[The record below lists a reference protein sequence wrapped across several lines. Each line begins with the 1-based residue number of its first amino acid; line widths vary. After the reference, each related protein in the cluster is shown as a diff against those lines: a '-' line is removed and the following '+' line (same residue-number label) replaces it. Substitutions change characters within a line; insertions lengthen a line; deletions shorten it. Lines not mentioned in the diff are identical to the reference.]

1 MAHDLGVDKTLWP
14 VFDERI
20 PAPVTS
26 SDGKAG
32 LTVLTDPQLTETV
45 FFKFVLPQIAELLHC
60 GYSVPLLLISKSP
73 YLISMQPSSSS
84 SQFHHFDRSLCH

>member
-1 MAHDLGVDKTLWP
+1 
-14 VFDERI
+14 
-20 PAPVTS
+20 
-26 SDGKAG
+26 
-32 LTVLTDPQLTETV
+32 
-45 FFKFVLPQIAELLHC
+45 LPQIAELLHC